1 MIRTK
6 GEKAF
11 LAASHA
17 VLLLMTACVV
27 IPFLLLF
34 MSSITDENELVAHGY
49 SFWPSKFSLEAY
61 RYLIRKGS
69 SIFRAYGLTAAATLI
84 GTAAHLVMGSMLAF
98 ALSLRD
104 LPGKKFFS
112 FYVFFTMLFSGGL
125 VPTYLLYTNTLHIKN
140 TFWALVVPYLML
152 NAIHVLLMRTFF
164 TNSIPSAIY
173 DAAEIDGAG
182 IFTIYTTVVLPL
194 GKPILVTVGLF
205 AALDYW
211 NDWLNGL
218 YFMSDMDMYGIQ
230 TLLYRILEDIR
241 TLASRAEGAS
251 AFATIQIPSTA
262 IRMAIAFVAI
272 IPIVIIYPFLQK
284 YFQEGIAL
292 GAVKG

>member
-1 MIRTK
+1 
-6 GEKAF
+6 
-11 LAASHA
+11 
-17 VLLLMTACVV
+17 
-27 IPFLLLF
+27 

-84 GTAAHLVMGSMLAF
+84 GTAAHLIMGSMLAF

-182 IFTIYTTVVLPL
+182 IFTIYTKVVLPL

>member
-17 VLLLMTACVV
+17 VLLLITACVV

-84 GTAAHLVMGSMLAF
+84 GTAAHLIMGSMLAF

-182 IFTIYTTVVLPL
+182 IFTIYTKVVLPL